1 VNSASTPVLDTCLS
15 VSYQKGKQVLSD
27 VSLSFAHG
35 EIVGL
40 VGESGSGKSTL
51 ALALF
56 NLLDRSR
63 ARVTGHI
70 RLNGRDLLNLPEKQM
85 RRVRGSEIA
94 LVLQS
99 AGTALNPVLRIG
111 AHLREA
117 WLAHSSDASK
127 WKQAAASL
135 LERVCLPSDEE
146 FFRRYPSQISV
157 GQAQRL
163 LIAMAL
169 LHRPSLLVADEPT
182 SALDAITHA
191 EILALI
197 RELNRDLGLSVL
209 LISHDLLSAA
219 SLCSRLAILRDG
231 QIVESGAPY
240 RIFAAPEKP
249 YTQRLIAALPPHP
262 LDTHSLRVDADANC
276 YEMAPV

>member
-1 VNSASTPVLDTCLS
+1 MNPRSSAVLDVCLS
-15 VSYQKGKQVLSD
+15 VAYQNRKQVLSD
-27 VSLSFAHG
+27 VRLTIGHG
-35 EIVGL
+35 EILGL

-56 NLLDRSR
+56 DLLDRSR
-63 ARVTGHI
+63 ARVTGTI
-70 RLNGRDLLNLPEKQM
+70 LLNGRDLLRCSEKEM

-99 AGTALNPVLRIG
+99 AGTALNPMLRVG

-117 WLAHSSDASK
+117 WMAHSKGASE
-127 WKQAAASL
+127 WKQAAVPL
-135 LERVCLPSDEE
+135 LERVCLPFDDE
-146 FFRRYPSQISV
+146 FLRRYPSEISV

-169 LHRPSLLVADEPT
+169 LHRPTLLVADEPT
-182 SALDAITHA
+182 SALDSITHA

-219 SLCSRLAILRDG
+219 SLCSRLAILKDG
-231 QIVESGAPY
+231 QIVESGAPH
-240 RIFAAPEKP
+240 RIFAAPEHP

-262 LDTHSLRVDADANC
+262 LAVRASSAEQVAA
-276 YEMAPV
+276 

>member
-1 VNSASTPVLDTCLS
+1 MNSAKTAVLDTCLS
-15 VSYQKGKQVLSD
+15 VSYHNGKQVLSD
-27 VSLSFAHG
+27 VRLSIGHG
-35 EIVGL
+35 EILGL

-63 ARVTGHI
+63 ARVTGQI
-70 RLNGRDLLNLPEKQM
+70 QLNDRDLLNLPEKQM

-99 AGTALNPVLRIG
+99 AGTALNPVLRVG
-111 AHLREA
+111 AHLKEA
-117 WLAHSSDASK
+117 WLAHSNDASK

-135 LERVCLPSDEE
+135 LERVCLPCDEE

-219 SLCSRLAILRDG
+219 SLCSRLAILREG
-231 QIVESGAPY
+231 QIVESGAPH
-240 RIFAAPEKP
+240 RIFAAPEHP

-262 LDTHSLRVDADANC
+262 LAATLTPEVPIAA
-276 YEMAPV
+276 

>member
-1 VNSASTPVLDTCLS
+1 MNSGSGAVLDVCLS
-15 VSYQKGKQVLSD
+15 VAYQNRKQVLSD
-27 VSLSFAHG
+27 VRLSIGRG
-35 EIVGL
+35 EILGL

-56 NLLDRSR
+56 NLLDRNS
-63 ARVTGHI
+63 ARVTGCI
-70 RLNGRDLLNLPEKQM
+70 LLNGRDILNDSEKQV
-85 RRVRGSEIA
+85 RRVRGSEIS

-99 AGTALNPVLRIG
+99 AGTALNPMLRVG

-117 WLAHSSDASK
+117 WLAHSSETAR
-127 WKQAAASL
+127 WKTAVIPL
-135 LERVCLPSDEE
+135 LDRVCLPSDEE

-182 SALDAITHA
+182 SALDSITHA
-191 EILALI
+191 EILGLI

-209 LISHDLLSAA
+209 LISHDLLSTA
-219 SLCSRLAILRDG
+219 SLCSRLAILRNG

-240 RIFAAPEKP
+240 RIFAAPEHA
-249 YTQRLIAALPPHP
+249 YTKRLIAALPPHP
-262 LDTHSLRVDADANC
+262 LTVPLNPAVLVAA
-276 YEMAPV
+276 

>member
-1 VNSASTPVLDTCLS
+1 MTSATRAILDVHLS
-15 VSYQKGKQVLSD
+15 VVYQSRQQILSD
-27 VSLSFAHG
+27 VRLSIGHG
-35 EIVGL
+35 EILGL

-56 NLLDRSR
+56 NLLDRTR
-63 ARVTGHI
+63 ARVTGRI
-70 RLNGRDLLNLPEKQM
+70 LLNGRDLIGLAEKQM
-85 RRVRGSEIA
+85 RSIRGSEIA

-99 AGTALNPVLRIG
+99 AGTALNPMLRIG
-111 AHLREA
+111 AHLKEA
-117 WLAHSSDASK
+117 WSAHAKDASQ
-127 WKQAAASL
+127 WKSAAFPL
-135 LERVCLPSDEE
+135 LNRVCLPCDQE
-146 FFRRYPSQISV
+146 FLHRYPAQISV

-169 LHRPSLLVADEPT
+169 IHNPSLLVADEPT

-219 SLCSRLAILRDG
+219 SLCSRLAILREG
-231 QIVESGAPY
+231 RIVESGEPN
-240 RIFAAPEKP
+240 RIFGAPAHP
-249 YTQRLIAALPPHP
+249 YTRKLIAALPPHP
-262 LDTHSLRVDADANC
+262 LSLPTNPAALVAA
-276 YEMAPV
+276 